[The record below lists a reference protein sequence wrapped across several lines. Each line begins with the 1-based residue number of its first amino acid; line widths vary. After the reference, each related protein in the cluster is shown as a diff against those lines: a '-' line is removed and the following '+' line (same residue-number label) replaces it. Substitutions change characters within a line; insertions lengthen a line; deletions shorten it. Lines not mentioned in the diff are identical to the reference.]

1 MIDQAERPIR
11 HPNTASPAVM
21 TRRGW
26 WLVLLNFLLPGSAQ
40 VLAGNRR
47 LGRLGLISTFTLW
60 LLAIAAGVLAL
71 VRPEQLFAF
80 ATNSWFLVLAQIVLI
95 AYAVLWFVLAVDT
108 LRLTRIIRATPLG
121 RVAILGLGLAFLVA
135 STGIAGAGAYYANV
149 AGDTLGKLFGASAP
163 PEDPTDGYYNIL
175 LLGGDAGPDRS
186 GMRPDSLS
194 VVSINAD
201 SGQAT
206 MIGLPRDMLNV
217 PFNDTSPM
225 HKRYPNGYNKCD
237 VSACK
242 LNSIYTEAEV
252 RHPDFY
258 PNAKAEGS
266 SPGIEA
272 TKDAAEAL
280 TGLRIPYYVLV
291 DMQGF
296 ADLIDAL
303 GGVEVTVDKRLP
315 IGGDENLNGVIEWIE
330 PGTQHM
336 DGYHAQWFARSR
348 HGTSDFDRME
358 RQRQLQEAVLKQF
371 TPANVFSKFQGIA
384 DAGTQ
389 VVKTDIPRDLIG
401 YFVNL
406 ATKTRALPVQKLEL
420 TPANGINQDHPD
432 IDQIHGKIRDL
443 LYPKSTPAK

>member
-1 MIDQAERPIR
+1 MIEQSESPIR
-11 HPNTASPAVM
+11 HPNTASPQVM

-26 WLVLLNFLLPGSAQ
+26 WLVLLGFVLPGSAQ

-47 LGRLGLISTFTLW
+47 LGRIGLVSTLIMW
-60 LLAIAAGVLAL
+60 VAGIAALVLYL
-71 VRPEQLFAF
+71 TDPEQLFSF
-80 ATNSWFLVLAQIVLI
+80 ATNSWFLLIAQIVLV
-95 AYAVLWFVLAVDT
+95 AYAVLWFVLTIDT
-108 LRLTRIIRATPLG
+108 LRLVRIIKASPLG
-121 RVAILGLGLAFLVA
+121 RVLILALGLVFLVA
-135 STGIAGAGAYYANV
+135 STGAASAGAYVANV
-149 AGDTLGKLFGASAP
+149 TSGTLGKLFGTSAP

-201 SGQAT
+201 TGQAT

-217 PFNDTSPM
+217 PFNESSPM
-225 HKRYPNGYNKCD
+225 YKRYPNGYNRCD

-242 LNSIYTEAEV
+242 LNSIYTEAEL
-252 RHPDFY
+252 RHPDYY
-258 PNAKAEGS
+258 PDAKAEGS

-303 GGVEVTVDKRLP
+303 GGVEITVDKRLP
-315 IGGDENLNGVIEWIE
+315 IGGDENLKGVVEWIE

-384 DAGTQ
+384 EAGTQ
-389 VVKTDIPRDLIG
+389 VVKTDIPQDLLG

-420 TPANGINQDHPD
+420 TPANGIDQDHPD
-432 IDQIHGKIRDL
+432 VPEIKSKINDL
-443 LYPKSTPAK
+443 LHPKTTPTN